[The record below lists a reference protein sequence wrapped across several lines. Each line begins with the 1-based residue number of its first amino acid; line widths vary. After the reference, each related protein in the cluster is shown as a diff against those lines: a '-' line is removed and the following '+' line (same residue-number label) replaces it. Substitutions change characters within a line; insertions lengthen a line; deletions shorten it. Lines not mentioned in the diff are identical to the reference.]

1 MRSFGKPCL
10 VRTSKHFFIFNLVA
24 QSWTLFSCIGESVRS
39 WIIMIVQILPVS
51 CSFSCDN
58 VTCVFCKVR
67 NCELL
72 KRFRVSTRLLYVY
85 MSSTGGAT
93 SLPDPDRYDGVLQIQ
108 EHCLDSLQPLRFTW
122 ETLRTVRGLASW
134 STPTTKS
141 EKQTRRTFCSL
152 NVWNLYYIYRYITYL
167 QGWDDKKE
175 MFFEYF

>member
-1 MRSFGKPCL
+1 
-10 VRTSKHFFIFNLVA
+10 
-24 QSWTLFSCIGESVRS
+24 
-39 WIIMIVQILPVS
+39 MIVQILPVS

-167 QGWDDKKE
+167 QGWEDKKRDVFWIFLKVRPVNWLIGSKGHNKLAVQTLDLIL
-175 MFFEYF
+175 MKCKLFYGIRLLG